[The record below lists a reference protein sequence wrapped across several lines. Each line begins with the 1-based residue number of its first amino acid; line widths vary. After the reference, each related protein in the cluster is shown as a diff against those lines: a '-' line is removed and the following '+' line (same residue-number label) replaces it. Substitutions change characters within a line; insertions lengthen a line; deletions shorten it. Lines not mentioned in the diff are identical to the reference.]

1 MAKCGRQVIL
11 KVNNE
16 AGQAL
21 FKACAWSDEKIEN
34 VLNKATKK
42 VCKDLL
48 VSDEI
53 FDGDV
58 SEKHQSHSVPNSLGK
73 LTSMIL

>member
-1 MAKCGRQVIL
+1 MDKCGRQVIL

-16 AGQAL
+16 AARAL
-21 FKACAWSDEKIEN
+21 FKAYAWSDEKIEN

-42 VCKDLL
+42 VRKYLL
-48 VSDEI
+48 VSDDI

-73 LTSMIL
+73 LISMIL

>member
-1 MAKCGRQVIL
+1 MDKCGRQVIL

-16 AGQAL
+16 AGRAL
-21 FKACAWSDEKIEN
+21 FKAYAWSDEKIEN

-42 VCKDLL
+42 VRKYLL
-48 VSDEI
+48 VSDDI

-73 LTSMIL
+73 LISMIL